1 MEFDKFWPEHSKVS
15 LILTL
20 MGFLWP
26 NYLLFKLKK
35 YVGFIFHETEE
46 GYKIWSGN
54 NLWFQNWH
62 KEFEKFSPEHLKGS
76 NSFTSMGFFWA
87 KYILFKLKMYIR
99 VIFHETEEGWKI
111 WGGIDFVP
119 KLTSGIWQILTWALQ
134 GFTNFH
140 FNGLLLSKVYIVQA
154 SKSTQEFSFM
164 KLNRDTKF
172 GEESTCRF
180 KIDKRKL
187 TNFHLSTQKF

>member
-1 MEFDKFWPEHSKVS
+1 MSFYWPK
-15 LILTL
+15 
-20 MGFLWP
+20 
-26 NYLLFKLKK
+26 YLLFKLQK

-62 KEFEKFSPEHLKGS
+62 KKFEKFSPEHLKGS

-99 VIFHETEEGWKI
+99 VIFHETEEGCKI
-111 WGGIDFVP
+111 WREIDLVP

-154 SKSTQEFSFM
+154 SKGTQEFSFM
-164 KLNRDTKF
+164 KLKRDTKF
-172 GEESTCRF
+172 GEESTCLKIGIRNLANFDQSSRKSQRF
-180 KIDKRKL
+180 SL
-187 TNFHLSTQKF
+187 